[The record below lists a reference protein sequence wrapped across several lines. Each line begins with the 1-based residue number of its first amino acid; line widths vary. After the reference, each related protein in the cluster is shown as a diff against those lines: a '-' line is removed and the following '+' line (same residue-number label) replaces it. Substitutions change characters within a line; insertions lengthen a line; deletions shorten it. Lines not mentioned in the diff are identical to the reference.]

1 MSVAAKV
8 PDYVVGGR
16 FWRNEHF
23 EGADLFRDEA
33 IVHLT
38 PPEHDGGEWQID
50 LAWAV
55 LKAKRIKQ
63 KLLFDNEHSCRD
75 ILLPF
80 NQDGRPGIKGSLRL
94 RVQPWK

>member
-1 MSVAAKV
+1 
-8 PDYVVGGR
+8 
-16 FWRNEHF
+16 
-23 EGADLFRDEA
+23 
-33 IVHLT
+33 
-38 PPEHDGGEWQID
+38 